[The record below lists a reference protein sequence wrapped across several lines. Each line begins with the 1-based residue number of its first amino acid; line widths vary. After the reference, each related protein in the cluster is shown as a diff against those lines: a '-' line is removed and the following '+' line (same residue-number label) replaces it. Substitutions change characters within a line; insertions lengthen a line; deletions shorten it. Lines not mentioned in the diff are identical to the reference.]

1 MANAWFATL
10 YRSIFPCLRLSKCSF
25 VLLKYDCQRPW
36 VVPHLSGLGPS
47 AALRKRGAHRPAVHH
62 GSGGGALLATRDWR
76 APPELILSLL
86 FVSKALLHPVLDCVV
101 PSLAAPIPR
110 CQGSIWSLP
119 RGLLTDAR
127 CSATL
132 DLITSVWCS
141 TGQEWH
147 TWPSTG
153 EYKAGWWQHSAA
165 FSSLGCFFFYVTFIH
180 WSPQLGKRFYHLLL
194 GYLWASH

>member
-1 MANAWFATL
+1 MANAWFVTL
-10 YRSIFPCLRLSKCSF
+10 YGNIFPCLRLSKCSF
-25 VLLKYDCQRPW
+25 VLLKFDYQRPW

-47 AALRKRGAHRPAVHH
+47 AALRKRVAHRPAVHH
-62 GSGGGALLATRDWR
+62 GSGGGPCW
-76 APPELILSLL
+76 PPGTDSHHRSWSSLSLL

-119 RGLLTDAR
+119 RGLLTDEW
-127 CSATL
+127 CSSAL
-132 DLITSVWCS
+132 DLITSVWRS
-141 TGQEWH
+141 TGQEWY

-165 FSSLGCFFFYVTFIH
+165 FSSLGCFFI
-180 WSPQLGKRFYHLLL
+180 
-194 GYLWASH
+194 